1 MENKHQAS
9 NTGGD
14 EPLHWIFRISSEEKD
29 EFTNMD
35 LPNKMFHQVLLE
47 GELGRWAVTVRWQEG
62 GVK

>member
-1 MENKHQAS
+1 MDNKHQAS
-9 NTGGD
+9 NTALD
-14 EPLHWIFRISSEEKD
+14 FRIRSEEKH